1 MQRRS
6 LPYQQKRSLSQ
17 VFLKQT
23 WPGQRI
29 IERLQAWNVKR
40 VLEIGPGPGILTKAL
55 LAENLSVTAVEKDT
69 RFAELV
75 GDIARTNSKLEVVNS
90 DILKFDLAEWIGKS
104 NERCAV
110 VGNIPYNISSP
121 ILLWALPQLDRMAGV
136 IIMVQLEFAQRVV
149 AGVGTKAYGSLSVFT
164 QLRSK
169 TDFEAKVDRACFS
182 PVPAVDSAIISL
194 TPIKSEVSIDM
205 LQKVETVTRTCF
217 MQRRK
222 MLRNGIKQWIKN
234 QNEVDCPIDL
244 NRRPETLTPAEFVRL
259 TQFLFAEES

>member
-1 MQRRS
+1 
-6 LPYQQKRSLSQ
+6 
-17 VFLKQT
+17 
-23 WPGQRI
+23 
-29 IERLQAWNVKR
+29 
-40 VLEIGPGPGILTKAL
+40 
-55 LAENLSVTAVEKDT
+55 
-69 RFAELV
+69 
-75 GDIARTNSKLEVVNS
+75 
-90 DILKFDLAEWIGKS
+90 
-104 NERCAV
+104 
-110 VGNIPYNISSP
+110 
-121 ILLWALPQLDRMAGV
+121 LLWALPQLDRMAGV